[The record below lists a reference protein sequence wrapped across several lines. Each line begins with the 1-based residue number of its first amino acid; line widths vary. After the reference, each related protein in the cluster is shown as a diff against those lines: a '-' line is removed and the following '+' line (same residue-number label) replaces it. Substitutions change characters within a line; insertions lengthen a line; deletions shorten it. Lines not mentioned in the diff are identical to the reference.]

1 MQIFIILAVLG
12 SGYAWASA
20 SSLFFTPAPMW
31 VIFATGLLS
40 FVALALA
47 FASGTLVRVALGA
60 ATISVMG
67 LWSHWLIRIMDTLVP
82 SVLSFGFATPS
93 DVILTYRIFT
103 ILPTITLL
111 FVVLRT
117 NYKIPSISIPGLAPR
132 IGKEDIV
139 VCRDM
144 KTGHPVVIPGNDR
157 YLNMLIVGPIGSGK
171 SSRMLAPLAWQELK
185 NIKWSMEAGT
195 PRGLTLIEPKG
206 DLTDKVAAMCRK
218 LEIQYVYIDPLR
230 EGTARFNPLEGD
242 AMTAS
247 EATRTVLR
255 SMANKQGKQEPFFAA
270 AQDNAARNIILL
282 LKYTRGDKLS
292 LPDVSLALRDVGSLQ
307 RDVQLLKAEVDQEYK
322 TLTQLASQITQL
334 CGREQQALRIEYDRK
349 YATYFNKHNVVV
361 YFEKE
366 VFGKAA
372 EKFFQFVTG
381 LRQQLDELVGNKAL
395 FGVIS
400 PRIGTNGI
408 PDYSSDI
415 NLDKHLATG
424 GVLLVNT
431 ASNPLGHV
439 GDAFGCYVLQHL
451 QGAVFRRPGDERT
464 RPRHTTIIDE
474 LSGYVGPN
482 YERMLSNGRSYRCEN
497 IVALQNTA
505 QLMLPGDRDFRE
517 RVMGLCRNKVF
528 FGGMD
533 GADAQYI
540 SREMGAT
547 NEIEHDYTL
556 RDDGAKSTRE
566 TKRLKN
572 RFTPTDLMEMTEYH
586 VVYRTVKGN
595 RPQLPGIG
603 TTSLCEFDIRPEP
616 SLFSKLR
623 QYWDKRR
630 LASIPLP
637 LPACATGQLTATC
650 DTQSPAPTSTTD
662 APTNGAAT
670 ETAPTRIEQPQLFES
685 PPPTNP
691 QIEPYQA
698 PPSKKRPRA
707 QGHLSGHVTIFDGG
721 HEHSTPRT
729 DVADEQF

>member
-1 MQIFIILAVLG
+1 MVALFSV
-12 SGYAWASA
+12 YTWAA
-20 SSLFFTPAPMW
+20 SSMLYFALPPLW
-31 VIFATGLLS
+31 VVIASTVASLITI
-40 FVALALA
+40 ALALGTGTGLRIA
-47 FASGTLVRVALGA
+47 ASALVISVSSLWSLWLAGAMNTLIPTVLALEFAST
-60 ATISVMG
+60 
-67 LWSHWLIRIMDTLVP
+67 
-82 SVLSFGFATPS
+82 S
-93 DVILTYRIFT
+93 DVLLTYRIFS
-103 ILPTITLL
+103 IIPMLL
-111 FVVLRT
+111 LLTVVLHT
-117 NYKIPSISIPGLAPR
+117 KYAVPSSFGFNFSTRPGR
-132 IGKEDIV
+132 EDIV
-139 VCRDM
+139 ICRDV
-144 KTGHPVVIPGNDR
+144 KTNKPVIIPGHDR
-157 YLNMLIVGPIGSGK
+157 YLNMLVVGPIGSGK
-171 SSRMLAPLAWQELK
+171 SSRLLAPLAWQELK
-185 NIKWSMEAGT
+185 NIKWSMDAGI

-206 DLTDKVAAMCRK
+206 DLTDKVAAMCCE
-218 LEIQYVYIDPLR
+218 LDIPYVHIDPLR

-292 LPDVSLALRDVGSLQ
+292 LPDVSLALRDVDSLK
-307 RDVQLLKAEVDQEYK
+307 RDVS
-322 TLTQLASQITQL
+322 TLRDAVTHEKKILDGLASQIPLLSGEFQRL
-334 CGREQQALRIEYDRK
+334 KRAEYDRQ
-349 YATYFNKHNVVV
+349 YASYFNKHNVIV

-400 PRIGTNGI
+400 PRIGTTGI

-415 NLDKHLATG
+415 NLDKHLAVG

-439 GDAFGCYVLQHL
+439 GDAFGCYILQHL
-451 QGAVFRRPGDERT
+451 QGAVFRRPGDEHT
-464 RPRHTTIIDE
+464 RPRHTTMIDE

-505 QLMLPGDRDFRE
+505 QLMIPGDRDFRE

-547 NEIEHDYTL
+547 DEIERDYTS

-566 TKRLKN
+566 SKRTKN
-572 RFTPTDLMEMTEYH
+572 RYTPTDLMEMTEYH
-586 VVYRTVKGN
+586 VIYRTVRAN
-595 RPQLPGIG
+595 RPQPPGIG
-603 TTSLCEFDIRPEP
+603 LTNLCAFDVRPSP
-616 SLFSKLR
+616 SLFSRLR
-623 QYWDKRR
+623 LHWQARH
-630 LASIPLP
+630 
-637 LPACATGQLTATC
+637 
-650 DTQSPAPTSTTD
+650 
-662 APTNGAAT
+662 AAT
-670 ETAPTRIEQPQLFES
+670 VTHKCEPSLVPAQAEIPAQPPLVYSEQPALFES
-685 PPPTNP
+685 GATTTTPAAPISPTAPIPPIKPYKPPAKTRTKPTNVV
-691 QIEPYQA
+691 
-698 PPSKKRPRA
+698 
-707 QGHLSGHVTIFDGG
+707 SGSVTLFTGNT
-721 HEHSTPRT
+721 ESL
-729 DVADEQF
+729 DVSDDQF

>member
-1 MQIFIILAVLG
+1 MV
-12 SGYAWASA
+12 
-20 SSLFFTPAPMW
+20 
-31 VIFATGLLS
+31 
-40 FVALALA
+40 LAL
-47 FASGTLVRVALGA
+47 GL
-60 ATISVMG
+60 ATTDAI
-67 LWSHWLIRIMDTLVP
+67 L
-82 SVLSFGFATPS
+82 
-93 DVILTYRIFT
+93 LTYRIFS
-103 ILPTITLL
+103 IFPMLL
-111 FVVLRT
+111 LLVLAVRIEHT
-117 NYKIPSISIPGLAPR
+117 NPFPFKFGSGLRPGKLGR
-132 IGKEDIV
+132 EDIV
-139 VCRDM
+139 ICYDV
-144 KTGHPVVIPGNDR
+144 KTGKPVIVPGNDR

-171 SSRMLAPLAWQELK
+171 STRLLAPLAWQELQ
-185 NIKWSMEAGT
+185 NIKWSMDAGI

-206 DLTDKVAAMCRK
+206 DLTDKVAAMCRE
-218 LEIQYVYIDPLR
+218 LGIPYIHIDPLR

-292 LPDVSLALRDVGSLQ
+292 LPDVSIALRDIDSLK
-307 RDVQLLKAEVDQEYK
+307 RDVDQLKNVVAHEYK
-322 TLTQLASQITQL
+322 VLERLAAQIPGLSGEPQRL
-334 CGREQQALRIEYDRK
+334 MRAEYDRQ
-349 YATYFNKHNVVV
+349 YATYFNKHNVVI

-400 PRIGTNGI
+400 PRVGATGI
-408 PDYSSDI
+408 HDYSSDI
-415 NLDKHLATG
+415 NLDDHLRTG

-439 GDAFGCYVLQHL
+439 GDAFGCYILQHL
-451 QGAVFRRPGDERT
+451 QGAVFRRPGDEHT
-464 RPRHTTIIDE
+464 RPRHTTMIDE

-533 GADAQYI
+533 GADAQYV

-547 NEIEHDYTL
+547 DEVERDYTS

-566 TKRLKN
+566 SKRTKN
-572 RFTPTDLMEMTEYH
+572 RYTPTDLMEMTEYH
-586 VVYRTVKGN
+586 VVYRTVKAN
-595 RPQLPGIG
+595 RPQPPGIG
-603 TTSLCEFDIRPEP
+603 TTNLCEFDARPLP
-616 SLFSKLR
+616 SLFS
-623 QYWDKRR
+623 R
-630 LASIPLP
+630 LHQRWQARH
-637 LPACATGQLTATC
+637 ADTATIPPSAD
-650 DTQSPAPTSTTD
+650 DTMPHKYDANVPIAQPEPPARPV
-662 APTNGAAT
+662 PIYG
-670 ETAPTRIEQPQLFES
+670 EQAVLFEPS
-685 PPPTNP
+685 PVAPATPMTP
-691 QIEPYQA
+691 IEPYT
-698 PPSKKRPRA
+698 PPKKKRPKQTA
-707 QGHLSGHVTIFDGG
+707 IATAPVTIFTGNT
-721 HEHSTPRT
+721 ERS
-729 DVADEQF
+729 DVSDDSF

>member
-1 MQIFIILAVLG
+1 
-12 SGYAWASA
+12 
-20 SSLFFTPAPMW
+20 
-31 VIFATGLLS
+31 
-40 FVALALA
+40 
-47 FASGTLVRVALGA
+47 
-60 ATISVMG
+60 
-67 LWSHWLIRIMDTLVP
+67 
-82 SVLSFGFATPS
+82 
-93 DVILTYRIFT
+93 
-103 ILPTITLL
+103 
-111 FVVLRT
+111 
-117 NYKIPSISIPGLAPR
+117 
-132 IGKEDIV
+132 
-139 VCRDM
+139 M

-218 LEIQYVYIDPLR
+218 LDIPYVYIDPLR

-255 SMANKQGKQEPFFAA
+255 SIANKQGKQEPFFAA

-400 PRIGTNGI
+400 PRIGVNGI
-408 PDYSSDI
+408 QDYSSDI

-439 GDAFGCYVLQHL
+439 GDAFGCYILQHL

-547 NEIEHDYTL
+547 NEIEHDYTM

>member
-603 TTSLCEFDIRPEP
+603 TTSLCEFDIRPES

-630 LASIPLP
+630 LVSTPLSP
-637 LPACATGQLTATC
+637 PDCATDQLATIC
-650 DTQSPAPTSTTD
+650 DIHPSAPTLTVC
-662 APTNGAAT
+662 APTNGVAT
-670 ETAPTRIEQPQLFES
+670 KPTPASIEQPQLFES
-685 PPPTNP
+685 SPPTNP

-698 PPSKKRPRA
+698 PPSKKRPRK
-707 QGHLSGHVTIFDGG
+707 QGHLSSHVTIFDGG
-721 HEHSTPRT
+721 LENSKACV
-729 DVADEQF
+729 DVEDKRF